1 VTAKRDNPPPTPTEK
16 GFIDFEIRAWRD
28 DAKSVRVLVHSSPAG
43 SLKRPIK
50 APFSEATAE
59 ELRPGSIGG
68 PHPSTVAVDTG
79 RALSRALL
87 QHEVYE
93 LLYRSVARAKAD
105 GARGLRLRLT
115 LDPSLSDLPWEFLYR
130 PELSTGEARSGF
142 LLLDPFF
149 SIVRGAESPAVAFS
163 PVHGPQRLL
172 FLGALDEQGRDIF
185 DVETEFA
192 ALRKGTEKLGELLI
206 PFFLP
211 AADRRGIDDVLSV
224 ETPLF
229 HYSGNTYVTEGQAY
243 CVAYAQSVRDQITS
257 VALGRRLS
265 AAKVRV
271 AVFMATES
279 HASQFVTPIL
289 DAGVPV
295 VIAFNGPGL
304 TNKTSI
310 EFCGA
315 LYRALAAGLSIDEAV
330 GHGRSRL
337 AALSLKEGY
346 VDWGF
351 LVLHMATRHAV
362 PFPRFG
368 SDVPRVAQKAARAAH
383 QQTVSHVAE
392 LVETL
397 DGDDYG
403 ALLSE
408 LSERGV
414 LILGRFTDRRRKIL
428 EAIKQ
433 SLRQHPARYK
443 PVLFTFDRPP
453 SRDLVESIRWFA
465 AASRFVIAD
474 LTEPKSVP
482 AELQAIVPDCPSV
495 PLVAIAS
502 GSTREY
508 PLFKHIKR
516 YKSVVETIVRYDGE
530 TDLLKRLDG
539 EIIKP
544 AETRR
549 ESLLADN

>member
-1 VTAKRDNPPPTPTEK
+1 M
-16 GFIDFEIRAWRD
+16 DFEIHAWREN
-28 DAKSVRVLVHSSPAG
+28 AKSIQVLVHSSPAG
-43 SLKRPIK
+43 KFQRPIK
-50 APFSEATAE
+50 VPFNEAKAE
-59 ELRPGSIGG
+59 ELRPNYIGG
-68 PHPSTVAVDTG
+68 PHPSSVAVNTG
-79 RALSRALL
+79 RELSRALL
-87 QHEVYE
+87 PHQVYE
-93 LLYRSVARAKAD
+93 LVYRSVARAKAE
-105 GARGLRLRLT
+105 GAQGLRLRLT
-115 LDPSLSDLPWEFLYR
+115 LDPSLADLPWEFLYR
-130 PELSTGEARSGF
+130 PELPLGEARSGF

-149 SIVRGAESPAVAFS
+149 SIVRGAAKPGAHFS
-163 PVHGPQRLL
+163 PVRAAQRLL
-172 FLGALDEQGRDIF
+172 FLGALHEQHGDIF
-185 DVETEFA
+185 EVETEFA
-192 ALRKGTEKLGELLI
+192 ALRKSTEKLGELLI

-211 AADRRGIDDVLSV
+211 AGDRTGIDDVLSV

-229 HYSGNTYVTEGQAY
+229 HYSGNAYVAEGQGY
-243 CVAYAQSVRDQITS
+243 CVDYAQSVKDQIAS
-257 VALGRRLS
+257 VELGRRLS

-295 VIAFNGPGL
+295 VIAFNGPDL

-330 GHGRSRL
+330 GFGRSRL
-337 AALSLKEGY
+337 AEISLKDGN

-351 LVLHMATRHAV
+351 LVLHMTTEHAI

-368 SDVPRVAQKAARAAH
+368 SDVPRGTQQATRAAH
-383 QQTVSHVAE
+383 HQAISHVAE
-392 LVETL
+392 LVEAL

-414 LILGRFTDRRRKIL
+414 LILGRFTDRRRRIL
-428 EAIKQ
+428 EAIRQ
-433 SLRQHPARYK
+433 RLRQHPARYK

-465 AASRFVIAD
+465 GASRFVIAD

-482 AELQAIVPDCPSV
+482 AELEAIVPDYPSV
-495 PLVAIAS
+495 PLVAIAADT
-502 GSTREY
+502 TREY
-508 PLFKHIKR
+508 PLFEHIAR
-516 YKSVVETIVRYDGE
+516 YRSVIETIVRYDGE
-530 TDLLKRLDG
+530 TDLLKRLDA
-539 EIIKP
+539 EIIEP
-544 AETRR
+544 AEAKR
-549 ESLLADN
+549 ESLLPKTKKKN